1 MCFSSIFINN
11 RVIINYLIFLVKNS
25 AKKLK
30 KNKNKIFKGK
40 YTKHHIV
47 GHNFDKFGNKTQ
59 KKNI

>member
-47 GHNFDKFGNKTQ
+47 GDIEDQF
-59 KKNI
+59 